1 MHIVKVDATEST
13 NTFLKE
19 MCQQS
24 TLENFTVVI
33 ADEQTKGRGQ
43 MHASWQSEKGK
54 NLTFSILIRF
64 SDLKI
69 DQQFY
74 ISKIISLSIYDVLS
88 DLLPT
93 KISVKWPNDILSAHQ
108 KICGVLIENSVKKT
122 QIKHSVVG
130 IGLNV
135 NQLKFENLPNATS
148 MKIIS
153 NTTFDLKIVLQDL
166 IKSIKKHVEILN
178 SKNYQLIDAMYI
190 KHLYKFDTPAMFECD
205 SGKFMGKIVGVSLQG
220 KLQLELESETIKEF
234 GLKEIEFLNQ

>member
-19 MCQQS
+19 MCQQN

-33 ADEQTKGRGQ
+33 TDEQTKGRGQ

-64 SDLKI
+64 DNLKI

-74 ISKIISLSIYDVLS
+74 ISKIISLAIYEVLS

-122 QIKHSVVG
+122 QVNYSIVG

-135 NQLKFENLPNATS
+135 NQQEFENLPQATS
-148 MKIIS
+148 MKLGA
-153 NTTFDLKIVLQDL
+153 NTIFDLELVLISL
-166 IKSIKKHVEILN
+166 IKSIKRYVAILN
-178 SKNYQLIDAMYI
+178 SKKYQLIDTEYLNQ
-190 KHLYKFDTPAMFECD
+190 LYKFGAPSMFKND
-205 SGKFMGKIVGVSLQG
+205 SGKFMGKIIGVSLQG
-220 KLQLELESETIKEF
+220 KLQVELEDETIKGCF
-234 GLKEIEFLNQ
+234 SSG

>member
-19 MCQQS
+19 MCQQN

-54 NLTFSILIRF
+54 NLTFSMLIRLD
-64 SDLKI
+64 DLKI
-69 DQQFY
+69 DRQFY
-74 ISKIISLSIYDVLS
+74 ISKIVSLAIYEVLT

-93 KISVKWPNDILSAHQ
+93 KISIKWPNDILSATQ

-122 QIKHSVVG
+122 QVNYSIVG

-135 NQLKFENLPNATS
+135 NQQVFENLPQASS
-148 MKIIS
+148 MILGAKTI
-153 NTTFDLKIVLQDL
+153 FDLESVLIDL
-166 IKSIKKHVEILN
+166 MKSIKKYVAILN
-178 SKNYQLIDAMYI
+178 SEKYELIDTEYLNQ
-190 KHLYKFDTPAMFECD
+190 LYKFGVPSMFKID
-205 SGKFMGKIVGVSLQG
+205 SKKFMGKIVGVSLQG
-220 KLQLELESETIKEF
+220 KLQVELEDETIKEY
-234 GLKEIEFLNQ
+234 GLKEIEFLN